1 MVTTEQIIN
10 NSQYIYMAGF
20 WIMLFVFALT
30 SKPTMNRLMMHW
42 HRRKGAL
49 IEIIGADSVASEIVV
64 KRDGY
69 EFVWGDCHFFIN
81 PKKSV
86 RKFGLQRFTFVM
98 NNAIGHDFYNK
109 PREAFKKLIQEA
121 KTNVVIE
128 KKISK
133 GLLFKKTSIETKEIP
148 DLTEEFHDIFEEPY
162 RLDAKLVQ
170 TAMINAQLSNASIFD
185 KLLKLLSNKNMITIA
200 MIIGILAAAAALM
213 GWLALDKL
221 TNMPAC
227 KITETTANIIHV

>member
-1 MVTTEQIIN
+1 M
-10 NSQYIYMAGF
+10 
-20 WIMLFVFALT
+20 
-30 SKPTMNRLMMHW
+30 
-42 HRRKGAL
+42 
-49 IEIIGADSVASEIVV
+49 
-64 KRDGY
+64 
-69 EFVWGDCHFFIN
+69 

-121 KTNVVIE
+121 KTNVVLE

-200 MIIGILAAAAALM
+200 MIIGILAAAAALA